1 MPQQPITLKGGY
13 MRKNE
18 VFPSRFFKAA
28 DLKNGLL
35 TVEISEVVMES
46 IVDGEDDQPV
56 VHFEGQSKGLVL
68 NVTNWN
74 MLEELS
80 GSDESDDWTGL
91 RVTLYV
97 TKVDFQGRRVP
108 AIRIE
113 AAPSK
118 SSPGNSGTGGARAQ
132 KRLSLADKA
141 DESENDAGETDPD
154 TEPDAEG
161 SPWEKE
167 AVAGGKS

>member
-1 MPQQPITLKGGY
+1 
-13 MRKNE
+13 MRKSE
-18 VFPSRFFKAA
+18 VFPSRFLKAA
-28 DLKNGLL
+28 DLKNGRL
-35 TVEISEVVMES
+35 TVEISEVVKES

-56 VHFEGQSKGLVL
+56 VYFEGQPKGLVL

-80 GSDESDDWTGL
+80 GSDESDDWVGL
-91 RVTLYV
+91 RIVLYV

-113 AAPSK
+113 PAPSK
-118 SSPGNSGTGGARAQ
+118 SSAGNGGTGGARAQ
-132 KRLSLADKA
+132 KPLPLADKA
-141 DESENDAGETDPD
+141 DEPDCGENDPD

-161 SPWEKE
+161 FPEKKK
-167 AVAGGKS
+167 VAGGKS

>member
-1 MPQQPITLKGGY
+1 
-13 MRKNE
+13 MRKSE

-28 DLKNGLL
+28 DLKNGRL
-35 TVEISEVVMES
+35 TVEISEVVRES

-56 VHFEGQSKGLVL
+56 VHFKGQPKGLVL

-91 RVTLYV
+91 KIVLYV
-97 TKVDFQGRRVP
+97 AKVDFQGRRVP

-113 AAPSK
+113 PAPSK
-118 SSPGNSGTGGARAQ
+118 SSAGNGGARAQ
-132 KRLSLADKA
+132 KPLRLADKA
-141 DESENDAGETDPD
+141 DESENDAGQADPD

-167 AVAGGKS
+167 AAHGK